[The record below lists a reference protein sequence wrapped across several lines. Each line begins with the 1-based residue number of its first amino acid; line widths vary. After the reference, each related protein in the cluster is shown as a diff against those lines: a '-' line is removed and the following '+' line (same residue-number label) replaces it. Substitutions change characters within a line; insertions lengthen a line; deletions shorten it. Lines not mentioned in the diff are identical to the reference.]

1 MTLYNPPVSATPT
14 TGLIQSVRTT
24 LTVDTTTTSTSFV
37 TLLTASITTIGS
49 SWLLIMANFSTTDS
63 SSNDSGNQF
72 RITVGGTVY
81 AYAGQ
86 PTSVGTVTAQVGAR
100 CIYTAALTANT
111 YVVNLDWLT
120 LDATNTISCRP
131 ATHAEGASLVIYE
144 VTL

>member
-1 MTLYNPPVSATPT
+1 MLA
-14 TGLIQSVRTT
+14 
-24 LTVDTTTTSTSFV
+24 VDTTTTSTSFV

-49 SWLLIMANFSTTDS
+49 SWLLIMVNYSTTDS
-63 SSNDSGNQF
+63 SDVDSGNQF

-81 AYAGQ
+81 AYAGH
-86 PTSVGTVTAQVGAR
+86 PTSVGEATAHNGAR
-100 CIYTAALTANT
+100 CIYTAALSAAT

-131 ATHAEGASLVIYE
+131 ATQAEGASLVIYE